1 MATPKIVSSATGPV
15 RWREYMAMTADI
27 GLVFGVVLSACFV
40 GIVSRPA
47 GLLAAVWPANA
58 LLLGLF
64 VRFPR
69 LATPAG
75 WLAAIAAY
83 FAADLLTGG
92 TILKTLLLTAG
103 NLAGVVVGF
112 ALFMRLDAHDRDLT
126 RPFSVLYLGLI
137 TSAAAAACAVVGSI
151 ANPVL
156 FHGGALEGAVFWF
169 VTEFVNYIAF
179 LPVMLTLPVAG
190 WQLAANWSHGAKSII
205 SGSSAP
211 FLALIVSCVGSL
223 YVGGPGAMAFP
234 VPALL
239 WCALVYELPGT
250 AIVTVLFSTWTLV
263 AISSG
268 AIHVGADFNSMASML
283 SIRIG
288 VALMALAPITVA
300 SVMAARNEFQILLQ
314 RMITNDPLTA
324 ALNRRAFAVR
334 CRNLLAPLAEKQS
347 LVAVLI
353 FNLDRFRDINRS
365 HGHAAGDETLKAFA
379 RTARAFLPH
388 ADDFGR
394 LGGDEF
400 AVLLSVPDAKEA
412 KEVAEMI
419 SRSFAEKR
427 ILWGPSNLVRST
439 VSVGVALTERI
450 PLTVEPLL
458 TEAEKALERAKASGG
473 NRVALA
479 DAHA

>member
-1 MATPKIVSSATGPV
+1 
-15 RWREYMAMTADI
+15 
-27 GLVFGVVLSACFV
+27 
-40 GIVSRPA
+40 
-47 GLLAAVWPANA
+47 
-58 LLLGLF
+58 
-64 VRFPR
+64 
-69 LATPAG
+69 
-75 WLAAIAAY
+75 
-83 FAADLLTGG
+83 
-92 TILKTLLLTAG
+92 
-103 NLAGVVVGF
+103 
-112 ALFMRLDAHDRDLT
+112 
-126 RPFSVLYLGLI
+126 
-137 TSAAAAACAVVGSI
+137 
-151 ANPVL
+151 
-156 FHGGALEGAVFWF
+156 
-169 VTEFVNYIAF
+169 
-179 LPVMLTLPVAG
+179 
-190 WQLAANWSHGAKSII
+190 
-205 SGSSAP
+205 
-211 FLALIVSCVGSL
+211 
-223 YVGGPGAMAFP
+223 MAFP